1 MKNHALPLTT
11 LPVFGPARAIADLL
25 DVRLETLLDPDAGP
39 RLAHHLAD
47 RLRGRGVP
55 APAGGELLGVARWL
69 AAAALAAAG
78 IVRETH
84 AAAMLWRRLRDDL
97 GAEALDRIL
106 ARLARL
112 CPELTDVLAPA
123 AGDGDGVAADG
134 ERLALL
140 ARLAVLSLA
149 VRNPALASGGALLGL
164 TDLQRDPDVGRL
176 LAAVPAALAAV
187 RVPGPGG
194 DRDAWAVLAAPM
206 HAAPENLDDQLLAAA
221 HQWSPWLGD
230 VGAACA
236 VAAGVLREERRPR
249 FHGPGPAP
257 VFRAENAV
265 ADAGVQAAAADA
277 GPAPVEDVETVNFTP
292 DRDWMPRAVVQA
304 KNTHVWLHQ
313 LSQRHGTRIDT
324 LDRIPDAELDDL
336 HERGVTGLWLIGL
349 WQRSAASK
357 EIKRRTGNPEA
368 LASAY
373 ALEDYR
379 IADDLG
385 GEPALQDLRARAL
398 ARGIRLCGDM
408 VPNHTGVDGRLVRER
423 PELFLGLEAPPFP
436 SYSFE
441 GPDLSPET
449 PVEIKLE
456 DGYWERRDAAVVF
469 RRRDRAGGGVRYLY
483 HGNDGT
489 SMPWNDTAQLDYLNP
504 ATREE
509 IIRTIL
515 DVARRFSIIRFDA
528 AMVLTRRHVR
538 RLWWPE
544 PGEGSDIASRAAHAL
559 PRAEFDRAM
568 PQEFWREVV
577 DRVAAEAPDTLLLAE
592 AFWLL
597 EGYFVRTL
605 GMHRVYNSAFMHM
618 LRDQDNASFRASLRN
633 VLEFDPG
640 ILQRF
645 VNFVTNPDEET
656 AVEQFGKGDKYFG
669 ISTLLATLPGLP
681 LIGHGQ
687 FEGLGEKYGMEYGRA
702 YRDEPVDQ
710 GLLEHHERMIF
721 PLLRRR
727 HLFAGAERFRLYDAI
742 GPDGHPVEDLIAFT
756 NAHGDERAL
765 VVYNNC
771 HDARGGRLDHAFG
784 PGGAPGEK
792 LVEALGLADRA
803 GEVVLRDPRH
813 PQELRR
819 SADELRRH
827 GLIVEL
833 PPYGCRVFTEFRDA
847 AAAESPPPAAGR
859 P

>member
-1 MKNHALPLTT
+1 MMHHRLPLNV
-11 LPVFGPARAIADLL
+11 LPVAGPARGAAALL
-25 DVRLETLLDPDAGP
+25 ATRLSE
-39 RLAHHLAD
+39 LAD
-47 RLRGRGVP
+47 ARSGPPRAQELAALLRARDP
-55 APAGGELLGVARWL
+55 HAPPGGELLAAARWL

-78 IVRETH
+78 LLRDAH
-84 AAAMLWRRLRDDL
+84 AADRLWRRLRDDL
-97 GAEALDRIL
+97 GADALDRIL
-106 ARLARL
+106 ARLAQL
-112 CPELTDVLAPA
+112 CPELAEAAPSLADDG
-123 AGDGDGVAADG
+123 AGLLGGGD
-134 ERLALL
+134 ERSDLL

-149 VRNPALASGGALLGL
+149 LRNPALAGTGAVLGL
-164 TDLQRDPDVGRL
+164 PLLDRDPDVGRL
-176 LAAVPAALAAV
+176 LAAVPAALAQV
-187 RVPGPGG
+187 TVPGPGG
-194 DRDAWAVLAAPM
+194 DRDAWSVLTGPI
-206 HAAPENLDDQLLAAA
+206 HAAPDRLDEQLLAAA
-221 HQWSPWLGD
+221 HQWSPWLGEL
-230 VGAACA
+230 GAACT

-249 FHGPGPAP
+249 FDGPGPAP
-257 VFRAENAV
+257 VFQAAHAAPETPAPAARAE
-265 ADAGVQAAAADA
+265 
-277 GPAPVEDVETVNFTP
+277 APVIQDVETVNFSE

-304 KNTHVWLHQ
+304 KNAYVWLHQ
-313 LSQRHGTRIDT
+313 LSERYGEPIAT
-324 LDRIPDAELDDL
+324 LDRIPDAELDAL
-336 HERGVTGLWLIGL
+336 QHRGVTGLWMIGL
-349 WQRSAASK
+349 WQRSPASK
-357 EIKRRTGNPEA
+357 EIKRRMGNPEA

-385 GEPALQDLRARAL
+385 GDEALDRLRERAL

-408 VPNHTGVDGRLVRER
+408 VPNHTGLDGRWVRER
-423 PELFLGLEAPPFP
+423 PELFMGLDHPPFP
-436 SYSFE
+436 GYAFE
-441 GPDLSPET
+441 GPDLTPEH

-469 RRRDRAGGGVRYLY
+469 RRRDRHSGDVRYLY

-504 ATREE
+504 ATREAV
-509 IIRTIL
+509 IRTIL
-515 DVARRFSIIRFDA
+515 DVARRFHIIRFDA

-559 PRAEFDRAM
+559 PRAEFDAAM
-568 PQEFWREVV
+568 PKEFWREVV

-618 LRDQDNASFRASLRN
+618 LRDQDNASFRGSLRN

-669 ISTLLATLPGLP
+669 ICTLLATLPGLP

-687 FEGLGEKYGMEYGRA
+687 FEGLGEKYGMEYGRS
-702 YRDEPVDQ
+702 YHEEPVDE
-710 GLLEHHERMIF
+710 GLLAHHERMIF

-742 GPDGHPVEDLIAFT
+742 GPDGHPVDDLIAFT

-765 VVYNNC
+765 VVYNNS
-771 HDARGGRLDHAFG
+771 HEARGGRLDHAFG

-792 LVEALGLADRA
+792 LVDALGLGGWE
-803 GEVVLRDPRH
+803 GEVVLTDERSGE
-813 PQELRR
+813 ELRR
-819 SADELRRH
+819 RVDDLRRQ

-833 PPYGCRVFTEFRDA
+833 PPYGCRVFTAFRSP
-847 AAAESPPPAAGR
+847 AAEASPPSAEAR

>member
-1 MKNHALPLTT
+1 MKNHDSPLFH
-11 LPVFGPARAIADLL
+11 LPVIGPAREAVDLASA
-25 DVRLETLLDPDAGP
+25 RLEELLDPSRGP
-39 RLAHHLAD
+39 ALAHHLAAG
-47 RLRGRGVP
+47 LRARVAT
-55 APAGGELLGVARWL
+55 APTGGLLLGVARWL
-69 AAAALAAAG
+69 AAASLTAAG
-78 IVRETH
+78 LVRDAH
-84 AAAMLWRRLRDDL
+84 AAARLWRRLRDDL

-112 CPELTDVLAPA
+112 CPELAAAPPPDGGEDGGA
-123 AGDGDGVAADG
+123 AGEDLD
-134 ERLALL
+134 LL
-140 ARLAVLSLA
+140 ARLAALSLA
-149 VRNPALASGGALLGL
+149 VRNPALAGAAEALGL
-164 TDLQRDPDVGRL
+164 PLLDRDPDVGRL
-176 LAAVPAALAAV
+176 LAAVPNALAAV
-187 RVPGPGG
+187 SVPGPGG
-194 DRDAWAVLAAPM
+194 DRDAWSVLAAPM
-206 HAAPENLDDQLLAAA
+206 QASPDDLDDQLLAAA

-230 VGAACA
+230 VAAACA

-249 FHGPGPAP
+249 FDGPGPTP
-257 VFRAENAV
+257 VFQAGHATPQAESS
-265 ADAGVQAAAADA
+265 AAS
-277 GPAPVEDVETVNFTP
+277 PPPVEDVETVNFTP

-313 LSQRHGTRIDT
+313 LSERYGETIAT
-324 LDRIPDAELDDL
+324 LDRIPDAELDALRD
-336 HERGVTGLWLIGL
+336 RGVTGLWLIGL
-349 WQRSAASK
+349 WQRSAASR
-357 EIKRRTGNPEA
+357 EIKRRMGNPEA

-373 ALEDYR
+373 ALDDYR

-385 GEPALQDLRARAL
+385 GDAALDDLRRRAL
-398 ARGIRLCGDM
+398 ERGIRLCGDM
-408 VPNHTGVDGRLVRER
+408 VPNHTGLDGRWVRER
-423 PELFLGLEAPPFP
+423 PDLFLGLDAPPFP
-436 SYSFE
+436 GYTFE
-441 GPDLSPET
+441 GPDLAPDG
-449 PVEIKLE
+449 PAEIKLE

-469 RRRDRAGGGVRYLY
+469 RRRDRASGAVRYIY

-504 ATREE
+504 ETRETV
-509 IIRTIL
+509 IRTIL

-544 PGEGSDIASRAAHAL
+544 PGEGSDIASRAAHAM
-559 PRAEFDRAM
+559 PRAEFDAAM
-568 PQEFWREVV
+568 PREFWREVV

-618 LRDQDNASFRASLRN
+618 LRDQDNAGFRASLRN

-669 ISTLLATLPGLP
+669 ICTLLATLPGLP

-687 FEGLGEKYGMEYGRA
+687 LEGLSEKYGMEYGRS
-702 YRDEPVDQ
+702 YRDEPVDE
-710 GLLEHHERMIF
+710 GFLAHHERMIF

-727 HLFAGAERFRLYDAI
+727 HLFAGADDFRLYDAI
-742 GPDGHPVEDLIAFT
+742 GPDGRPVDDLIAFS

-771 HDARGGRLDHAFG
+771 HEPRGGRLDHAFG

-792 LVEALGLADRA
+792 LSDALGLSDAA
-803 GEVVLRDPRH
+803 GEVVLRDPR
-813 PQELRR
+813 QGE
-819 SADELRRH
+819 ELRRH
-827 GLIVEL
+827 ADDLRRQGLIVEL
-833 PPYGCRVFTEFRDA
+833 PPYGCRVFTEFERIR
-847 AAAESPPPAAGR
+847 AAGSLPPGSTR